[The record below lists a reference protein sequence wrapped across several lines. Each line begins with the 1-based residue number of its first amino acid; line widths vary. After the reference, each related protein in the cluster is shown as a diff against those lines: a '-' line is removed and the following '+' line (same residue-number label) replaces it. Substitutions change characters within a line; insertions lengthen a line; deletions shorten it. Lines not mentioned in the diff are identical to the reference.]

1 MLRHAFPQYV
11 PSLEVCYLYIYIY
24 QSTPNTS
31 LLLSEAV
38 LFTHPSNPIHVP
50 SALLGVLH
58 DNQV

>member
-1 MLRHAFPQYV
+1 MRSPSTFPPWKFVIYI
-11 PSLEVCYLYIYIY
+11 YIYIY